1 MTLKLVLKGLQH
13 NKARFLIAIFGVAA
27 ATGLVVFS
35 LGLAMTAAAQSR
47 VTVQRMSEPFNCWIS
62 TSGVGLAWQRGTPPP
77 PGMTWS
83 GRSKSLPEPVV
94 TAVQAL
100 PHVERILPCSITGA
114 TLDYRP
120 DGRVMQGPPLTA
132 SMMVAPAA
140 GSPYSN
146 AKVSGQW
153 PDPNSEELE
162 VAICTALFT
171 PRRLPPPPIGS
182 TLVFVTPQATVNA
195 RITAIIEMPRVVRGF
210 PTVFGTI
217 SVMRQANGGQY
228 DATPTALL
236 LRAVDGD
243 ASVATALKALAHE
256 HGANSPD
263 DQRPPLTTL
272 SRADLEPQFVSDSL
286 MSFKRQAP
294 LLLMLAVTSALCML
308 INALM
313 VGVEHKQRTLALL
326 RAAGMTIQQML
337 RLVMLEG
344 LIIAFCGWAVGLL
357 GGWLVL
363 LRFIINSVETFP
375 EGVHIGWQTPL
386 YSALGVVL
394 IAAVSLFW
402 PCRRA
407 LRIRPLDAL
416 AEHAPEMLDR
426 QRGGIMRRLRPWVGF
441 MLLFPMLV
449 LAYPLHISAMLRSVL
464 ILCVGIPLHI
474 FGLLLFMPEFIR
486 LCERFLGPPMA
497 ALLQLDHKLLQRRL
511 SRHVWRTVGMALT
524 LAVGLGSFSAIHI
537 WGASLTKP
545 FVPSKEFP
553 DVIVSMLPNGCQG
566 DPAAQVALLPG
577 VADGNCLAIEATQ
590 FFVTDK
596 VIEQI
601 KRISGRAPHSP
612 NVLLWGADPQKTF
625 GGEKPLASFKFVAG
639 DRAEAA
645 QALQGD
651 NSCVITLMLARETGL
666 KVGDTLEIN
675 REVRQHKARG
685 SGAQQPQERKPG
697 AASPLALRVV
707 GIVDLNWHLV
717 TSRANMR
724 GRNGMSGMTMGPVFV
739 SEKLVRRLDGNR
751 DTTYFLWLNL
761 STEYSAKGP
770 LAGGQA
776 LEADLRKALA
786 IDHSNTVRVH
796 HRMEIEDGTISHGT
810 RLVGDMARAPFW
822 SLIVLSSGI
831 ISLLVASFQA
841 SARELG
847 VMCAVGMTNGQLGRM
862 LLGEALLTGIC
873 GILLSLLSG
882 FAIGWTFTGW
892 TRAWMTFGGLPV
904 SLDVPW
910 MVILQGIGFAFLLC
924 LVMASLAIT
933 YLARD
938 NRQRLTVGQQ
948 Q

>member
-47 VTVQRMSEPFNCWIS
+47 VTVERMSEPFNCWIS
-62 TSGVGLAWQRGTPPP
+62 SSGVGLIWQRGAPPP
-77 PGMTWS
+77 PGMVWS
-83 GRSKSLPEPVV
+83 GRSKSLPQPVV
-94 TAVQAL
+94 EGVKAL
-100 PHVERILPCSITGA
+100 PQVERMLPCSITSA

-132 SMMVAPAA
+132 AMMVAPSE
-140 GSPYSN
+140 GSPYSGV
-146 AKVSGQW
+146 KVRGEW
-153 PDPNSEELE
+153 PDPQSAELE
-162 VAICTALFT
+162 VAICTSLFT
-171 PRRLPPPPIGS
+171 PRRLAPPPLGS
-182 TLVFVTPQATVNA
+182 TLVLVTPQATVNA
-195 RITAIIEMPRVVRGF
+195 KITAIIEMPRVLRGF
-210 PTVFGTI
+210 PTVFGTVG
-217 SVMRQANGGQY
+217 VMQQANAGKY
-228 DATPTALL
+228 DAAPTALL
-236 LRAVDGD
+236 LTSTD
-243 ASVATALKALAHE
+243 ASVATALKELARE
-256 HGANSPD
+256 HGADSPD
-263 DQRPPLTTL
+263 DQRPFLTAL
-272 SRADLEPQFVSDSL
+272 ARSDLEPQFVSDSL

-313 VGVEHKQRTLALL
+313 VGVEHKQRILALL
-326 RAAGMTIQQML
+326 RAAGMTIHQML
-337 RLVMLEG
+337 RLVMFEG
-344 LIIAFCGWAVGLL
+344 VIIALGGWVVGLL

-363 LRFIINSVETFP
+363 LRFVKNGAETFP

-386 YSALGVVL
+386 YSALGVAL
-394 IAAVSLFW
+394 IAAVSFFW

-407 LRIRPLDAL
+407 LKIRPLDAL

-426 QRGGIMRRLRPWVGF
+426 QRGGASRRLRPWLGF
-441 MLLFPMLV
+441 LLLFPMLI
-449 LAYPLHISAMLRSVL
+449 LAYPLHITAMLRSVL

-486 LCERFLGPPMA
+486 IFERFLGPWMA
-497 ALLQLDHKLLQRRL
+497 AVLRLDRTLLQRRL

-553 DVIVSMLPNGCQG
+553 DVIVSMLPNGYKG
-566 DPAAQVALLPG
+566 DAASLVAPLPG
-577 VADGNCLAIEATQ
+577 VADGNCLAIVATQ

-596 VIEQI
+596 VVEQI
-601 KRISGRAPHSP
+601 KKSSGRAPFSP

-625 GGEKPLASFKFVAG
+625 GGEKPLAHFKFVVG
-639 DRAEAA
+639 SREEAA
-645 QALQGD
+645 AALQGD
-651 NSCVITLMLARETGL
+651 DACVITLMLARETGI
-666 KVGDTLEIN
+666 KVGESLEIN
-675 REVRQHKARG
+675 REVRQHGVRG
-685 SGAQQPQERKPG
+685 RGVQKPPEACASGE
-697 AASPLALRVV
+697 STVALKVV

-739 SEKLVRRLDGNR
+739 NEKLVRRLDGNR

-761 STEYSAKGP
+761 SEAYSAKGP

-776 LEADLRKALA
+776 LEADLRKVLE
-786 IDHSNTVRVH
+786 IDQANTVRVH

-847 VMCAVGMTNGQLGRM
+847 VMRAVGMTRGQLGRM

-873 GILLSLLSG
+873 GICLSLLSG

-892 TRAWMTFGGLPV
+892 TRAWMAFGGLPV

-910 MVILQGIGFAFLLC
+910 LVILLGIGFAFGLC
-924 LVMASLAIT
+924 LIMAAIPIVWLIRHEQT
-933 YLARD
+933 
-938 NRQRLTVGQQ
+938 QIS
-948 Q
+948 